1 MDSDDINENQL
12 LANKC
17 FQELETQRSFQE
29 EPHDEDVEI
38 QDVRE
43 VANAL
48 LVDTTTLDPNLLK
61 IVHTIEMELNTSQ
74 LGWSKLNLETNVLVL
89 IGMLFDWLET
99 LKSPILNMEDLE
111 NIVINYKQTELC
123 FFKLNTVRVFKSL
136 ILYLLLNYIF

>member
-1 MDSDDINENQL
+1 
-12 LANKC
+12 
-17 FQELETQRSFQE
+17 
-29 EPHDEDVEI
+29 
-38 QDVRE
+38 
-43 VANAL
+43 
-48 LVDTTTLDPNLLK
+48 
-61 IVHTIEMELNTSQ
+61 MELNTSQ